1 MFELKLAPQ
10 LRGDALEVSVSADV
24 LTLNGVAL
32 DFTQL
37 PEGAT
42 LPREAIDCLWIA
54 GDVQRV
60 AGVLQVPV
68 LLPITSAAS
77 AAACFPDPI
86 TVTQD
91 GPVEL
96 PQ

>member
-1 MFELKLAPQ
+1 MNITLSPQ
-10 LRGDALEVSVSADV
+10 LRNDPLEVSICGDA
-24 LTLNGVAL
+24 LTLNGVEL
-32 DFTQL
+32 DFSQL

-42 LPREAIDCLWIA
+42 LPRSAIDCPWVA
-54 GDVQRV
+54 GDVQRID
-60 AGVLQVPV
+60 GVLQVSL
-68 LLPITSAAS
+68 LLPIAADAS
-77 AAACFPDPI
+77 NAARFPQPI

>member
-1 MFELKLAPQ
+1 MKLLLSPQ
-10 LRGDALEVSVSADV
+10 FRNDALSVSTTGDV
-24 LTLNGVAL
+24 LTLNGVVL

-37 PEGAT
+37 PDGAT
-42 LPREAIDCLWIA
+42 LPSAAIDCQWIA

-77 AAACFPDPI
+77 EAACFPDPI

-96 PQ
+96 P

>member
-1 MFELKLAPQ
+1 MFLIQLSPQ
-10 LRGDALEVSVSADV
+10 RRDDGLQIFAASDV

-32 DFTQL
+32 DFSLL
-37 PEGAT
+37 PDGAT
-42 LPREAIDCLWIA
+42 LPRKAIACDWIA
-54 GDVQRV
+54 GDVQRID
-60 AGVLQVPV
+60 GVLQVSL
-68 LLPITSAAS
+68 LLPIAADAS
-77 AAACFPDPI
+77 NAARFPQPI

>member
-1 MFELKLAPQ
+1 MFNLTFSPQ
-10 LRGDALEVSVSADV
+10 CRSDVLQVSVAGDV
-24 LTLNGVAL
+24 LTLNGVAF
-32 DFTQL
+32 DFMDL

-42 LPREAIDCLWIA
+42 LPREAIDSPWIA
-54 GDVQRV
+54 GDVQRFD
-60 AGVLQVPV
+60 GILQLPL
-68 LLPITSAAS
+68 LLPITADASDAAR
-77 AAACFPDPI
+77 FPQPL